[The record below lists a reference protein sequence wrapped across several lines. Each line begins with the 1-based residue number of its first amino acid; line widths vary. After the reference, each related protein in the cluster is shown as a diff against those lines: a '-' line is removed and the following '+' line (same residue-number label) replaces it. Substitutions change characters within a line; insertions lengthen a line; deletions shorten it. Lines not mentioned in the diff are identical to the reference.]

1 MRHGLSLPACL
12 CSVWHSRPQAPLM
25 APKHGAFMR
34 RDFCCGHLHTRW
46 LQETSVLLPVFP
58 SPSWRS
64 QAVCKRA
71 SARGCWVL
79 VPLFDRSG
87 RRNTETW
94 SGFLQLTQETG
105 FFFFLP
111 SLPRFSATKR
121 HEIINTY
128 IIQAQLPAFTSCFL
142 SFTNPQK
149 PHLHVLALVS
159 PLPSSPLLTSWSTS
173 GITWAAQSHAARSL
187 LARGGHWTR
196 PWCLIL
202 PEAVDAC
209 LHLPP
214 FTVKMRH
221 LLWDSEHPRTD
232 SNRISFLF

>member
-1 MRHGLSLPACL
+1 MWQGLSLPACL

-25 APKHGAFMR
+25 APKHRAFMR

-105 FFFFLP
+105 FFFFS
-111 SLPRFSATKR
+111 SLPPQIQCYKKALNNK
-121 HEIINTY
+121 Y
-128 IIQAQLPAFTSCFL
+128 IHNPCTAS
-142 SFTNPQK
+142 SFY
-149 PHLHVLALVS
+149 LLL
-159 PLPSSPLLTSWSTS
+159 PLLHQPTETTTSACACFSVS
-173 GITWAAQSHAARSL
+173 SSL
-187 LARGGHWTR
+187 LSSADLLKHFRDYLSSSESCSEISACQRR
-196 PWCLIL
+196 PLNTPMMPNPAWGCG
-202 PEAVDAC
+202 C
-209 LHLPP
+209 LPP
-214 FTVKMRH
+214 PTPVYRQNEAFAVR
-221 LLWDSEHPRTD
+221 LWTSTHWQ
-232 SNRISFLF
+232 